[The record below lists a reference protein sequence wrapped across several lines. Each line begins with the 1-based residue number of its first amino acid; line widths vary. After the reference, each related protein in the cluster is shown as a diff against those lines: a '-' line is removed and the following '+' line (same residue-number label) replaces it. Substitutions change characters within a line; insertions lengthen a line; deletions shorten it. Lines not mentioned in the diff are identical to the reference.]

1 MPTRGMLHTEFIQ
14 RKVTSMS
21 GSLRVMQWIHYHL
34 SATATVMQVH
44 GSIFHCY
51 RLMWKLQCLLYLILS
66 I

>member
-1 MPTRGMLHTEFIQ
+1 MRYDGSWAVVLTSGI
-14 RKVTSMS
+14 KVLLA
-21 GSLRVMQWIHYHL
+21 LRVMQWIHYHL

-44 GSIFHCY
+44 GSIFHCH